1 MIMEDGGE
9 KAVWKK
15 VVNEVSPLMGVA
27 AWPALCESTKAAS
40 QGTGNNTNTNP
51 TSYTNHTPPAR
62 LPSFRRGT
70 GPGSGNPNN
79 NMTTNGGFSMAPS
92 SPVFGVDSAPNSNGR
107 PANSESLSEEN
118 PQRGGFG
125 PQSNSGGEHQQ
136 RNSYRRG
143 TGGPHPR
150 GNGLHYPNHG
160 GRRDQDRGNQDRNPH
175 RNFGGRGAHM
185 QPQRGSSRP
194 FVRGPPHPN
203 TSYVPPLFPV
213 HPSFGTP
220 MVYPSPEVFY
230 IPGSYP
236 DPFRA
241 GPMVPP
247 MGPVFYS
254 FVDPLLQTKIV
265 NQIEYYFSTENLV
278 GDTYLR
284 KNMDEQGWVSIKLI
298 AGFKKV
304 SQLTDN
310 VQLILAALQASRL
323 VEVEGE
329 KLRRRDDWERWIL
342 PPAVQHTDVSSPHS
356 VDSSGQE
363 RLAVQLQNVAL
374 DESSVRNVD
383 HGNHSGRS
391 SPGEFN
397 R

>member
-51 TSYTNHTPPAR
+51 SSYTPAAR
-62 LPSFRRGT
+62 RRGT
-70 GPGSGNPNN
+70 VANPNN
-79 NMTTNGGFSMAPS
+79 NMTTNGGFSS
-92 SPVFGVDSAPNSNGR
+92 
-107 PANSESLSEEN
+107 EN
-118 PQRGGFG
+118 PQRGG
-125 PQSNSGGEHQQ
+125 SHQQ
-136 RNSYRRG
+136 RG

-150 GNGLHYPNHG
+150 GNALHYPNHG
-160 GRRDQDRGNQDRNPH
+160 NQHRNPH
-175 RNFGGRGAHM
+175 RRGAHM

-194 FVRGPPHPN
+194 FVRGPPHPT

-213 HPSFGTP
+213 HPSFATP

-241 GPMVPP
+241 GPMLPP
-247 MGPVFYS
+247 MGPLFYS